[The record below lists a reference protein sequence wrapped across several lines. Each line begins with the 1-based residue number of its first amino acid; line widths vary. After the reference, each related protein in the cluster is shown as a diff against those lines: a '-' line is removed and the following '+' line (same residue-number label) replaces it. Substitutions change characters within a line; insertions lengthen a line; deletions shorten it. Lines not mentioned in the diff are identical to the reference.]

1 MTPILPTV
9 QWLPFYKKEFLFRFN
24 EFPNEGSHCLYVTCV
39 ELMSIPDKPA
49 TIGEKL
55 IDVVLQ
61 VSENMLVGPF
71 LVLVS
76 IQTHSHIPPD
86 KLPEWINAV
95 GLLVSNLPEAF
106 WAGLHN
112 KLEASLDCAPLA
124 DWNLGYTPTQVRRI
138 NVTEMLSPTL

>member
-1 MTPILPTV
+1 MG
-9 QWLPFYKKEFLFRFN
+9 W
-24 EFPNEGSHCLYVTCV
+24 
-39 ELMSIPDKPA
+39 
-49 TIGEKL
+49 TIVNL
-55 IDVVLQ
+55 DA
-61 VSENMLVGPF
+61 
-71 LVLVS
+71 

-138 NVTEMLSPTL
+138 CNYGNVISHTVKVFDFQEVHNLKTDTSLAYLLAIAHATWHHSGFTQVGCRF